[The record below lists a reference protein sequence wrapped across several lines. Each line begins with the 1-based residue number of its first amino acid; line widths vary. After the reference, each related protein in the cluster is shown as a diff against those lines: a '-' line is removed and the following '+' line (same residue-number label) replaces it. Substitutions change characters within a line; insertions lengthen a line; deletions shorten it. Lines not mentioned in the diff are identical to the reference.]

1 MKFLLLI
8 LKNVRRN
15 AVRSLLTA
23 VGTMVLVFVVTLV
36 WSILDFLDKVTADK
50 SDNLKAIVTE
60 RWQIPSQ
67 MPFAYADSLGDGA
80 ARHPNDV
87 HPLDSMSWQFY
98 GGTIDPTKRTIENIL
113 FAFAMQPDKV
123 GTMLDELE
131 LKDLP
136 PDKADSVRKSI
147 AGLKDKRNG
156 IILGREKLSQI
167 HKRVGD
173 RFTVT
178 GLNYKDIDLEF
189 EVVGIFPDGRYDK
202 SAVMNSRLFERGAR
216 RLSAVARGSK
226 ASAGRQVAE
235 SRLAPRARHAAFNTV
250 QEQIS
255 QSPLY
260 TSPAVKCETASS
272 GIATFLEAYRDL
284 IWGMRWLLAP
294 AILLTLSLV
303 IANAISISV
312 RERRLEFA
320 VLRVLG
326 FRPLQV
332 LALVVGEA
340 VLLGAGSGLISTVA
354 TYTLINKVIGG
365 INFPIAFF
373 GAFFI
378 PRQAIWWGLGIG
390 VSTALAGSVVP
401 ALDRQP
407 HPRYR
412 GLFQSRLMRHGIVRP
427 SYWPPTRPPRSG
439 LPASRGAR
447 LAGGA
452 VCSA

>member
-1 MKFLLLI
+1 VKFLLLI

-80 ARHPNDV
+80 ARHPNDI

-98 GGTIDPTKRTIENIL
+98 GGTIDPAKRTIENIL

-202 SAVMNSRLFERGAR
+202 SAVMNCDYLNAALDAYPRSH
-216 RLSAVARGSK
+216 
-226 ASAGRQVAE
+226 AGQKHP
-235 SRLAPRARHAAFNTV
+235 LADKSLNLVWLRVPDMTAFNTV

-255 QSPLY
+255 QSPFY

-320 VLRVLG
+320 ILRVLG

-340 VLLGAGSGLISTVA
+340 VMLGVGSGLFSTVA

-365 INFPIAFF
+365 VNFPIAFF
-373 GAFFI
+373 GAFYI
-378 PRQAIWWGLGIG
+378 PGQAIWWGLGIG
-390 VSTALAGSVVP
+390 LSTALAGSVVP
-401 ALDRQP
+401 ALA
-407 HPRYR
+407 
-412 GLFQSRLMRHGIVRP
+412 
-427 SYWPPTRPPRSG
+427 
-439 LPASRGAR
+439 ASRIRVTEAFSKV
-447 LAGGA
+447 A
-452 VCSA
+452 